1 MSERM
6 LAAIRALSKGQRATI
21 PPMQFGQFTGF
32 MEAIRSEQK
41 KVLTH

>member
-6 LAAIRALSKGQRATI
+6 LAAINALSKGQRATI
-21 PPMQFGQFTGF
+21 PPMKLGQFSGF

-41 KVLTH
+41 KALTR